1 MNIAKLT
8 LAFYWFINIELT
20 IGTGGITILI
30 PLKVKGSGKINKVIR
45 RLIFNNARNLS
56 LQIVKIFTSWRN
68 NMVRMCISLP
78 SSNMMKKSF
87 LHPTCL
93 SITQRKLL
101 CESQKNTNL
110 FSVKNELFCCFK
122 KVIVLEELSKIWQY

>member
-56 LQIVKIFTSWRN
+56 LQIVKIFTS
-68 NMVRMCISLP
+68 
-78 SSNMMKKSF
+78 
-87 LHPTCL
+87 
-93 SITQRKLL
+93 
-101 CESQKNTNL
+101 
-110 FSVKNELFCCFK
+110 
-122 KVIVLEELSKIWQY
+122 